1 MEFNYLVR
9 DKGVNYWGSSSS
21 SAPIHKE
28 GGFLDSSNNSQIS
41 MDSSSAP
48 SHKEGGFLDSSNNS
62 QISMDSFNNFSG
74 LMNFD
79 YGGSSEFCSGGSP
92 DCFSVPSI
100 SDGFVTFSPLNF
112 TSQSSCVFDVDGG
125 PASVFSD
132 DDKMVFQQTDDTTEQ
147 VDLPVHDSDGG
158 RLSNHDLSPV
168 RTMTDMMVDV
178 VIPRPLSWTFSER
191 MLKALGTFKDS
202 CGGGILAQVWVPVTQ
217 GNEIVL
223 STCEQPY
230 LLDHMLEGYREVSRG
245 FTFPAKEM
253 SGSYL
258 GLPGRVFSSKLP
270 EWTSNVMYY
279 NTVEYLRVKFAIDHE
294 VRGSLALPIINPED
308 HSCCA
313 VLELVTV
320 KEKSNFDPEIENV
333 CRALQSVSLK
343 TIPPPRVHPHCFSK
357 TQRAALAEIVDVLRA
372 ACHAHRLP
380 LALTWIPCSYP
391 EVAKDE
397 HIEMSLGENKSSS
410 SEKSVMCVEDTAC
423 YVNNTYMQGFVR
435 ACTEQFLE
443 KGQGI
448 AGKALQSNHPFF
460 SPDVKE
466 YAIRDYPLV
475 HHSRKYGLNAA
486 VAIRLRSTY
495 TGDDDYILEFF
506 LPINCTGSAE
516 QQLLLNSLSNTMQR
530 VCRSLRTVSNAEV
543 VGVDQSK
550 LGIQKGTPIKLPSS
564 VLSGNPDCR
573 SDSGERLALH
583 LSDALSDGT
592 EVDRSSDQMV
602 SSLKRQRERRQTT
615 TEKSISLRV
624 LQQYFSGSLKDAAKA
639 IGVCPTTLKRICRQH
654 GITRWPSR
662 KINKVNRS
670 LRKIKTVIDS
680 VQGVEGGLKFDPI
693 SGGLVAASTLTPD
706 RDAHNNKQ
714 QTTRNSDS
722 GGQDVISVGSVPC
735 IEHENGIVKLEGD
748 GFTMGGSQLGNLGRM
763 LLTHTYKVEK
773 GNSNIPLV
781 GCIEDVAALDTGP
794 LQEIG
799 VESMPWESIED
810 VSQSSYFAKRRCEGW
825 ISNHGGACNAGTT
838 SMLAVND
845 MDMGI
850 EAYDGV
856 VEHNQPTCSDTTGS
870 SNGSGSMVNGCTS
883 SSFHTQ
889 NTSKSKSSTSSE
901 FAITVKA
908 TYKEDTVRFKF
919 EPFAG
924 RQQLFEEV
932 GKRFKLSIGTFQLK
946 YLDDEQ
952 EWVMLVSESDLEEC
966 LEILETIGS
975 RSMKLVVRDVPCV
988 MGSSASSNCLIT

>member
-1 MEFNYLVR
+1 MEFNHPVR
-9 DKGVNYWGSSSS
+9 DKSVNYWGSSLS
-21 SAPIHKE
+21 SALVHIE
-28 GGFLDSSNNSQIS
+28 GGFLDSSSNNNNNNQIS
-41 MDSSSAP
+41 M
-48 SHKEGGFLDSSNNS
+48 E
-62 QISMDSFNNFSG
+62 SFNNFSG

-112 TSQSSCVFDVDGG
+112 TSQSSCVFDADGG
-125 PASVFSD
+125 HASAFSD
-132 DDKMVFQQTDDTTEQ
+132 GDDKMVFQQTDDSTEQ
-147 VDLPVHDSDGG
+147 VDLPVNDPDGG
-158 RLSNHDLSPV
+158 RLSNDDLSPV
-168 RTMTDMMVDV
+168 RMMTDMMVDV

-245 FTFPAKEM
+245 FTFPTKEM
-253 SGSYL
+253 PGSYL

-279 NTVEYLRVKFAIDHE
+279 NMVEYLRVKFAIDHE

-308 HSCCA
+308 QSCCA

-333 CRALQSVSLK
+333 CRALQSVNLK
-343 TIPPPRVHPHCFSK
+343 TIPPPRVHPQCFSK
-357 TQRAALAEIVDVLRA
+357 NQRAALEEIVDVLRA
-372 ACHAHRLP
+372 VCHAHRLP
-380 LALTWIPCSYP
+380 LALTWIPCNYP
-391 EVAKDE
+391 EVAKNE
-397 HIEMSLGENKSSS
+397 HIEMSLGENKSST
-410 SEKSVMCVEDTAC
+410 SEKSVLCVEDIAC
-423 YVNNTYMQGFVR
+423 YVNNTDMQGFVR

-448 AGKALQSNHPFF
+448 AGRAFQSNHPFF
-460 SPDVKE
+460 FPDVKE

-516 QQLLLNSLSNTMQR
+516 QQLLLNNLSNTMQR

-543 VGVDQSK
+543 VGDDASK
-550 LGIQKGTPIKLPSS
+550 LGIQKGAPINLLSS

-573 SDSGERLALH
+573 LDSGERLALH
-583 LSDALSDGT
+583 LSEAVSNGT
-592 EVDRSSDQMV
+592 EADRSSDQMA
-602 SSLKRQRERRQTT
+602 SGLKRQRERRQTT
-615 TEKSISLRV
+615 NEKNISLSV

-654 GITRWPSR
+654 GISRWPSR

-680 VQGVEGGLKFDPI
+680 VQGVEGELKFDPI
-693 SGGLVAASTLTPD
+693 TGGLVAAATLTPD
-706 RDAHNNKQ
+706 RDAHNNIFSHKQ
-714 QTTRNSDS
+714 QTTKNSDS
-722 GGQDVISVGSVPC
+722 GGQDVISVSSVPC
-735 IEHENGIVKLEGD
+735 IEYENGIMKLEGYECA
-748 GFTMGGSQLGNLGRM
+748 MGGCLLGNLGRM
-763 LLTHTYKVEK
+763 LLNHTYKVEK

-794 LQEIG
+794 LQEVG

-810 VSQSSYFAKRRCEGW
+810 VSQSSYFAKRRCEGR
-825 ISNHGGACNAGTT
+825 ISNNVGACNAGTT
-838 SMLAVND
+838 SVLAVND

-883 SSFHTQ
+883 SSFHTH
-889 NTSKSKSSTSSE
+889 NTSRSKSSTSSE
-901 FAITVKA
+901 SAFTVKA

-919 EPFAG
+919 EPFDG
-924 RQQLFEEV
+924 CQQLFKEV
-932 GKRFKLSIGTFQLK
+932 GKRFKLLTGTFQLK

-975 RSMKLVVRDVPCV
+975 RSMKLVVRDVTCV
-988 MGSSASSNCLIT
+988 MGSSVSSNCLIT

>member
-1 MEFNYLVR
+1 MEFNYPVR

-21 SAPIHKE
+21 SSSSAPVHIE
-28 GGFLDSSNNSQIS
+28 GGFLDSSCNN
-41 MDSSSAP
+41 
-48 SHKEGGFLDSSNNS
+48 

-79 YGGSSEFCSGGSP
+79 YSGGDGEFCSGGSP

-112 TSQSSCVFDVDGG
+112 TSQSSCVFPMIDGDGG
-125 PASVFSD
+125 GGSASAEFSD
-132 DDKMVFQQTDDTTEQ
+132 GDKMVFQQTEDDTTTTQ
-147 VDLPVHDSDGG
+147 VDLPDDTTTTQVDLPANDSDVGQ
-158 RLSNHDLSPV
+158 LCNNELSPV
-168 RTMTDMMVDV
+168 RLTDMMVDL

-191 MLKALGTFKDS
+191 MLKALGMFKDS
-202 CGGGILAQVWVPVTQ
+202 SGGGILAQVWVPVTQ

-230 LLDHMLEGYREVSRG
+230 LLDQMLEGYREVSRG
-245 FTFPAKEM
+245 FTFPVKEKP
-253 SGSYL
+253 GCYP

-279 NTVEYLRVKFAIDHE
+279 NMVEYLRVKYAIDHE
-294 VRGSLALPIINPED
+294 VRGSIALPIINPED
-308 HSCCA
+308 QSCCA

-320 KEKSNFDPEIENV
+320 KEKPNFDPEIENV
-333 CRALQSVSLK
+333 CRALQSVNLK
-343 TIPPPRVHPHCFSK
+343 TIAPPRVHPQCFSK
-357 TQRAALAEIVDVLRA
+357 NQRAALAEIVDVLRA

-391 EVAKDE
+391 EVEKNE
-397 HIEMSLGENKSSS
+397 HVEISLREDKTCSGG
-410 SEKSVMCVEDTAC
+410 KSVLCVEDTAC
-423 YVNNTYMQGFVR
+423 YVNNTDMRGFVS

-448 AGKALQSNHPFF
+448 AGRALQSNHPFF

-506 LPINCTGSAE
+506 LPTNCTGSAE

-530 VCRSLRTVSNAEV
+530 VCRSLRTVSNAEL
-543 VGVDQSK
+543 VGVDESK
-550 LGIQKGTPIKLPSS
+550 LGIQKGATINLPSS
-564 VLSGNPDCR
+564 VMSGNPDCR
-573 SDSGERLALH
+573 SDTAERLALH
-583 LSDALSDGT
+583 LSDAMSDGT
-592 EVDRSSDQMV
+592 EADRSSDQ
-602 SSLKRQRERRQTT
+602 KRQTT
-615 TEKSISLRV
+615 TEKNISLSV

-654 GITRWPSR
+654 GISRWPSR

-693 SGGLVAASTLTPD
+693 TGGLVAAATFTPD
-706 RDAHNNKQ
+706 HDAHNSFFSHKQ

-722 GGQDVISVGSVPC
+722 GGQDVISVSSVPF
-735 IEHENGIVKLEGD
+735 IECENGIVKLEDD
-748 GFTMGGSQLGNLGRM
+748 GCTMGRSQLGSISRM
-763 LLTHTYKVEK
+763 LLNHTCKVEK

-781 GCIEDVAALDTGP
+781 ESIEVVAALGSGP
-794 LQEIG
+794 LQEVG
-799 VESMPWESIED
+799 FESMPWESIED

-825 ISNHGGACNAGTT
+825 ISNNGGACTVETT
-838 SMLAVND
+838 SKLAVD
-845 MDMGI
+845 EMDMGI

-883 SSFHTQ
+883 SSLHTQ
-889 NTSKSKSSTSSE
+889 NTSKSKSSASNES
-901 FAITVKA
+901 AITVKA

-924 RQQLFEEV
+924 CQHLFEEV
-932 GKRFKLSIGTFQLK
+932 GKRFKLSTGTFQLK

-952 EWVMLVSESDLEEC
+952 EWVMLASESDLEEC

-988 MGSSASSNCLIT
+988 MGSSVSSNCLMT